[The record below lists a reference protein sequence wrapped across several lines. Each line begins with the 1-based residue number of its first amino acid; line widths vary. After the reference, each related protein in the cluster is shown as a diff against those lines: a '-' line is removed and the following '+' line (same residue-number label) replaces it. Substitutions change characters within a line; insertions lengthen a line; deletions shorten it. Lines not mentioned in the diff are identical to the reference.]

1 MKKKIFSVFV
11 SLLVVA
17 MLALPVSSA
26 FAAKPEKIQLY
37 WVGLMGPPTMID
49 GDVWESGN
57 IRHARGHDM
66 YSTYGI
72 IGPGIMMVSNPSSW
86 IFDYDIN
93 TETLRGNAHATMEL
107 IFNDGTFIGTTLMHG
122 EFYFFG
128 DLSQYANLYTGTD
141 YGVLRGTGAYRGQKI
156 VLSSE
161 VIEGTTEYTFY
172 LYR

>member
-1 MKKKIFSVFV
+1 MNRKVLGIAVV
-11 SLLVVA
+11 LLAVA
-17 MLALPVSSA
+17 MLALPMSSA
-26 FAAKPEKIQLY
+26 LAEKPEEIKLY

-49 GDVWESGN
+49 GEVWDSGN

-66 YSTYGI
+66 YGAYGI
-72 IGPGIMMVSNPSSW
+72 MGPGIMMPSNPSSW
-86 IFDYDIN
+86 IFDFDIN
-93 TETLRGNAHATMEL
+93 TETLVGNAHITMEL
-107 IFNDGTFIGTTLMHG
+107 IFNDGTFEGTCLEHG

-128 DLSQYANLYTGTD
+128 DQSQYANLYTGTT

-156 VLSSE
+156 IFIDE